1 MQINFFDFIFI
12 VENFILNSLNLW
24 HKVSVANLNFLV
36 ERQTFLKVRKSH
48 VNLHFINKVLVI
60 WYQFVK
66 LSVWAFYFIYLAVR
80 HLFCHMISFPVFSFR
95 VFLSLQ
101 SDKSCIL
108 IVSVKVVILGRYEGN
123 IGFRYFSILY
133 FLWKII
139 FLKKSTLRF
148 WRFYFTFIFGRLAF
162 DEIFFIQFLILFDLL
177 F

>member
-1 MQINFFDFIFI
+1 M
-12 VENFILNSLNLW
+12 
-24 HKVSVANLNFLV
+24 
-36 ERQTFLKVRKSH
+36 KVRKFH
-48 VNLHFINKVLVI
+48 VNFCFINKVLVI

-66 LSVWAFYFIYLAVR
+66 LSAWAFYFIDLTVR

-95 VFLSLQ
+95 VFLPLQ

-123 IGFRYFSILY
+123 VSFRYFSILY
-133 FLWKII
+133 FLLKII
-139 FLKKSTLRF
+139 FLKESTLRLR
-148 WRFYFTFIFGRLAF
+148 RFYFTFIFGRLAF

>member
-24 HKVSVANLNFLV
+24 HKVSVANLNLLV

-48 VNLHFINKVLVI
+48 VNLCFINEVLVI

-66 LSVWAFYFIYLAVR
+66 LSTWAFYFIDLTMR
-80 HLFCHMISFPVFSFR
+80 HLFSNMSSFPVFSFK
-95 VFLSLQ
+95 VFLPLQ

-108 IVSVKVVILGRYEGN
+108 IVRVKVVILYRYKCN
-123 IGFRYFSILY
+123 VSFRYFSIY
-133 FLWKII
+133 FLLKII
-139 FLKKSTLRF
+139 FLKQSVLRL
-148 WRFYFTFIFGRLAF
+148 WKFYFTFIFGSLAF